1 MKRTNT
7 DRSKFNW
14 LNSGVLETKLQ
25 NRLGHVFTTQ
35 VTFRNDKL
43 QELLQKGLQQLFT
56 AYQLLQAET
65 DLKAIQKNALH
76 D

>member
-1 MKRTNT
+1 M
-7 DRSKFNW
+7 
-14 LNSGVLETKLQ
+14 ETKLQ

-35 VTFRNDKL
+35 ATLRNDQL

-56 AYQLLQAET
+56 AYQLIQEET

-76 D
+76 S